1 LDDNF
6 DDDLYGYPRNINTN
20 NYPNNLYNHRPQGNM
35 YNDFGDDFKN
45 SRLFDDSDDD
55 MWDLR

>member
-1 LDDNF
+1 MDDNF

-55 MWDLR
+55 M